1 MARKLRELL
10 PTEEKSWPE
19 GFALETLDERKA
31 RVADRLAEGYS
42 IRAEPGEER
51 WLQRRFWTSY
61 TGEMMAAE
69 GFGRTLVE
77 CGDLPWET
85 RILCARQV
93 WDEARHMDIYSRLMQ
108 QVGSQLNEEPVSPNL
123 FHVMREP
130 DPVKRMAG
138 TRAVEGPAL
147 DIFYTL
153 IKALRQA
160 GEERA
165 AFAIDYIIADE
176 VLHNVIAAQA
186 MRAACADNPQRLS
199 EALAVFKHV
208 NQRSLHEDARG
219 LRNKR
224 GLATEI
230 NADARRQAGY
240 SEEEIAMLELGV
252 DAEA

>member
-10 PTEEKSWPE
+10 PTGEKAWPE
-19 GFALETLDERKA
+19 GFALETLEERKG
-31 RVADRLAEGYS
+31 RVALRLAEGYS

-77 CGDLPWET
+77 CGELPWET
-85 RILCARQV
+85 KLLCARQV
-93 WDEARHMDIYSRLMQ
+93 WDEARHMDIYSRLMAR
-108 QVGSQLNEEPVSPNL
+108 VGSRLNEEPVSPNL

-130 DPVKRMAG
+130 DAVKRMAG

-147 DIFYTL
+147 DIFY
-153 IKALRQA
+153 ALTKHLRAA

-176 VLHNVIAAQA
+176 VLHNRIAAEA
-186 MRAACADNPQRLS
+186 MQAACAGDPERLRA
-199 EALAVFKHV
+199 ALETYKNV
-208 NQRSLHEDARG
+208 NQRALHEDARG
-219 LRNKR
+219 LK
-224 GLATEI
+224 GKKGIVTEV
-230 NADARRQAGY
+230 NAEARRQAGY
-240 SEEEIAMLELGV
+240 SEQEIEMLALGV